1 MRRLVATGLA
11 LGATAAFATPANAAT
26 AVDLR
31 LWSNYQPVTISV
43 NGKGVVVNGL
53 YDSTPVRVAL
63 GGKVTL
69 SAPKV
74 VDGLVFCGWLREGIA
89 TPTRTVTIHGDW
101 RDSYYTDY
109 AREC

>member
-1 MRRLVATGLA
+1 MKRLVATGLA
-11 LGATAAFATPANAAT
+11 LGATAAFAAPANAAMT
-26 AVDLR
+26 VGLQ

-53 YDSTPVRVAL
+53 YDSTPVPVVL
-63 GGKVTL
+63 GSKVTL

-74 VDGLVFCGWLREGIA
+74 VDGLVFCGWQREGIS
-89 TPTRTVTIHGDW
+89 TPTRTVTIQGDW
-101 RDSYYTDY
+101 HDFYSTDY